1 MGKRFLIDTNI
12 SIYFLDGNLTPS
24 GIVFLQPLINQE
36 INISVITKIE
46 LLGWNFPNSNKSE
59 IHNEFVDQS
68 NVFPLD
74 DEIVEKTIEIRR
86 TYKIKLP
93 DAIIAATAII
103 FDLTLISRNDKD
115 FTQIPGLKYVNPF
128 AV

>member
-59 IHNEFVDQS
+59 IHSEFVDQS

>member
-12 SIYFLDGNLTPS
+12 AIYFLDGNLTPS
-24 GIVFLQPLINQE
+24 GIIFLQPLINQE

-46 LLGWNFPNSNKSE
+46 LLGWNFPNSSKSE
-59 IHNEFVDQS
+59 IHNEFVTQS

-93 DAIIAATAII
+93 DAIIAATSIV

-115 FTQIPGLKYVNPF
+115 FTLIPGLKYINPF
-128 AV
+128 TV

>member
-12 SIYFLDGNLTPS
+12 AIYFLDGNLTPS
-24 GIVFLQPLINQE
+24 VIVFLQPVINQE

-59 IHNEFVDQS
+59 IHNEFVNQS
-68 NVFPLD
+68 NIFPLD
-74 DEIVEKTIEIRR
+74 NEIVEKTIEIRR

-93 DAIIAATAII
+93 DALIAATAIV
-103 FDLTLISRNDKD
+103 FDMTLLSRNDKD
-115 FTQIPGLKYVNPF
+115 FTQIPELKYINPF
-128 AV
+128 TV

>member
-12 SIYFLDGNLTPS
+12 AIYFLDGNLTPS
-24 GIVFLQPLINQE
+24 VIVFLQPVINQE

-46 LLGWNFPNSNKSE
+46 LLGWSFPNSNKFE
-59 IHNEFVDQS
+59 IHNEFVSQS
-68 NVFPLD
+68 NIFPLD

-93 DAIIAATAII
+93 DALIAATAII
-103 FDLTLISRNDKD
+103 FDMTLLSRNDKD
-115 FTQIPGLKYVNPF
+115 FTQIPELKYMNPF
-128 AV
+128 TI

>member
-12 SIYFLDGNLTPS
+12 AIYFLDGNLTPS

-93 DAIIAATAII
+93 DAIITATAIV

-115 FTQIPGLKYVNPF
+115 FTQIPELKYINPF
-128 AV
+128 TV

>member
-12 SIYFLDGNLTPS
+12 AIYFLDGNLTPS

-46 LLGWNFPNSNKSE
+46 LLGWNFPNSSKSDV
-59 IHNEFVDQS
+59 HSEFVNQS
-68 NVFPLD
+68 NIFSLS
-74 DEIVEKTIEIRR
+74 DEIVEKTIELRR
-86 TYKIKLP
+86 IYKIKLP
-93 DAIIAATAII
+93 DALIAATAIV

-115 FTQIPGLKYVNPF
+115 FIQIPELNYVNLF
-128 AV
+128 TV